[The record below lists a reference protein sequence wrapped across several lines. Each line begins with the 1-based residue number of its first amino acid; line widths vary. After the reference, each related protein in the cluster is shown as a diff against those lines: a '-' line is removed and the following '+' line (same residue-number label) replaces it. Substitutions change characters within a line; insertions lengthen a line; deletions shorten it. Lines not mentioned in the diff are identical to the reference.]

1 MVFLDAKNIKG
12 QNAPFVCIR
21 GGLVDRAGCSFV
33 VPSSPDS
40 STVPFGLNVTVTQ
53 KKSLTQSYSI
63 LPNTLTF
70 SVNGGFSGS
79 FLLATVKSVLPVSQ
93 YCRILAR
100 HKLDWQV
107 KNNWDLPSFTVCIQ
121 AVPAEKNIP
130 RTPQSYRLSLK
141 KCCRM
146 QLATERKGFL
156 RL

>member
-1 MVFLDAKNIKG
+1 MVFLDAKNVKG

-21 GGLVDRAGCSFV
+21 GGLVDLAGCSFV

-63 LPNTLTF
+63 LPNNLTF

-79 FLLATVKSVLPVSQ
+79 FLLATVKSALPVSQ
-93 YCRILAR
+93 YCRIFPR
-100 HKLDWQV
+100 YELDWQV
-107 KNNWDLPSFTVCIQ
+107 INDCGLPSFTVCIQ
-121 AVPAEKNIP
+121 AAPAGKIIP
-130 RTPQSYRLSLK
+130 RTPRSYRHIRK
-141 KCCRM
+141 KRC
-146 QLATERKGFL
+146 QIQVAAERKVFL

>member
-1 MVFLDAKNIKG
+1 MVFLDAKNVKG

-21 GGLVDRAGCSFV
+21 GGLVDLAGCSFV

-63 LPNTLTF
+63 LPNNLTF

-93 YCRILAR
+93 YCRIFPR
-100 HKLDWQV
+100 YELDWQIL
-107 KNNWDLPSFTVCIQ
+107 NDCGLPSFTVCIQ
-121 AVPAEKNIP
+121 ASPAGKNIP
-130 RTPQSYRLSLK
+130 RTLQSYRHSRK
-141 KCCRM
+141 KCCLM
-146 QLATERKGFL
+146 QAAERKGFL